1 MSDEDHL
8 LEEEEVELLTFLS
21 KEKEGGK
28 EATKVEWSDGC
39 ELHDV
44 PMHCLQRGG
53 VRRLIA
59 ASNYCTGLRR
69 CRVRLEC

>member
-8 LEEEEVELLTFLS
+8 LEEEEEVELSFLS

-28 EATKVEWSDGC
+28 EATKVEGSDGC

-44 PMHCLQRGG
+44 PMHCLQRGW
-53 VRRLIA
+53 VCRLIA

-69 CRVRLEC
+69 CRGRLEC